1 MNKRRFYKTITWR
14 IIASTTTFVVAYI
27 VTGQVAGSGV
37 ITIANAVAKTGFYY
51 IHEYAWDKCNPLNNK
66 EEEVIEI

>member
-27 VTGQVAGSGV
+27 VTGQVTGSGV
-37 ITIANAVAKTGFYY
+37 ITIANAIAKTGFYY
-51 IHEYAWDKCNPLNNK
+51 VHEYTWDKCTYIENN
-66 EEEVIEI
+66 EEEETE